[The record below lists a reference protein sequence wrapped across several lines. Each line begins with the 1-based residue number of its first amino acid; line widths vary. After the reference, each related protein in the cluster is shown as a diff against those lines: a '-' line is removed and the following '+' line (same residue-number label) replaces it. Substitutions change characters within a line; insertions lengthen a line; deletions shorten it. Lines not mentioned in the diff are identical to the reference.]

1 MPFISQTALCRAGVG
16 PIGRFAAQ
24 RQDVRFLR
32 PDRPGFLYAALQ
44 HKRQAP
50 VDAFKKY
57 RKTCDPKGLFYTQYL
72 RDLLEG

>member
-32 PDRPGFLYAALQ
+32 PDRPRPGFPYAAVQQEILELY
-44 HKRQAP
+44 HQA
-50 VDAFKKY
+50 AH
-57 RKTCDPKGLFYTQYL
+57 
-72 RDLLEG
+72 